1 VRLLDNMSLKR
12 KKAVFGFLLLTP
24 YLIGFVL
31 FFVLPVIKSL
41 VFSFNNITSE
51 VGRGVIY
58 RPVGL
63 NHYIRL
69 FTTEVA
75 FRERLVSNVV
85 DLYVNVPMIVIYSL
99 FIAVV
104 LNKRFRGRNF
114 AKVIFFLP
122 VIITS
127 GVMLSMESSDYL
139 LQSVQKTI
147 SEGNELLET
156 YNAAFFDIKT
166 VFLRMQISEE
176 ILKYLMAIIQRFY
189 DIVISSGVPITLLL
203 AALQSISPSV
213 YESAAIEGATAWE
226 AFWKITLPLVSPY
239 VFMCAIYAIIDSF
252 TNPSNKVIEYIMTTA
267 YGPTLSYGY
276 ASAMTWIYFIV
287 IAIFLSII
295 GGLFARSR
303 VIFYYDM

>member
-1 VRLLDNMSLKR
+1 M
-12 KKAVFGFLLLTP
+12 
-24 YLIGFVL
+24 
-31 FFVLPVIKSL
+31 
-41 VFSFNNITSE
+41 
-51 VGRGVIY
+51 
-58 RPVGL
+58 
-63 NHYIRL
+63 
-69 FTTEVA
+69 A

-166 VFLRMQISEE
+166 V
-176 ILKYLMAIIQRFY
+176 
-189 DIVISSGVPITLLL
+189 
-203 AALQSISPSV
+203 
-213 YESAAIEGATAWE
+213 SAHA
-226 AFWKITLPLVSPY
+226 
-239 VFMCAIYAIIDSF
+239 
-252 TNPSNKVIEYIMTTA
+252 NQ
-267 YGPTLSYGY
+267 
-276 ASAMTWIYFIV
+276 
-287 IAIFLSII
+287 
-295 GGLFARSR
+295 
-303 VIFYYDM
+303 

>member
-1 VRLLDNMSLKR
+1 MKLLDNMSLKR
-12 KKAVFGFLLLTP
+12 KKSIFGYLLLIP
-24 YLIGFVL
+24 FLIGFAL
-31 FFVLPVIKSL
+31 FFGLPVIQSL
-41 VFSFNNITSE
+41 IFSFNNISSE
-51 VGRGVIY
+51 VGKGVVY
-58 RPVGL
+58 KSVGF
-63 NHYIRL
+63 NHYTRL
-69 FTTEVA
+69 FTSDVE
-75 FRERLVSNVV
+75 FRERLVSNAV
-85 DLYVNVPMIVIYSL
+85 DLYVKVPMIVIYSL

-104 LNKRFRGRNF
+104 LNKKFRGRNF

-139 LQSVQKTI
+139 LHTVQNTI
-147 SEGNELLET
+147 SQGNELLET
-156 YNAAFFDIKT
+156 NNAAFIDIKT
-166 VFLRMQISEE
+166 IFLRMQISEK
-176 ILKYLMAIIQRFY
+176 ILQYLMAIIQKFY

-226 AFWKITLPLVSPY
+226 TFWKITLPLVSPY

-252 TNPSNKVIEYIMTTA
+252 TNSSNRVIEYIMDTA
-267 YGPTLSYGY
+267 YGSSLNYGY

-287 IAIFLSII
+287 IALFLAVI

-303 VIFYYDM
+303 VIFYYDI

>member
-1 VRLLDNMSLKR
+1 MRLLDNMSLKR

-75 FRERLVSNVV
+75 FRKACFNVV

-127 GVMLSMESSDYL
+127 GVMLSMES
-139 LQSVQKTI
+139 
-147 SEGNELLET
+147 
-156 YNAAFFDIKT
+156 
-166 VFLRMQISEE
+166 
-176 ILKYLMAIIQRFY
+176 
-189 DIVISSGVPITLLL
+189 
-203 AALQSISPSV
+203 
-213 YESAAIEGATAWE
+213 AT
-226 AFWKITLPLVSPY
+226 
-239 VFMCAIYAIIDSF
+239 
-252 TNPSNKVIEYIMTTA
+252 
-267 YGPTLSYGY
+267 
-276 ASAMTWIYFIV
+276 
-287 IAIFLSII
+287 
-295 GGLFARSR
+295 
-303 VIFYYDM
+303 IFYNQYRKQSARATSCRLKPIMQRSSTSKLFFCVCKSVKKSSSI